1 MARKQSRK
9 CIFCARGNLSKE
21 HFWPAWATE
30 HLPDAVAREET
41 LQIAE
46 GAVAQTRTMSRPG
59 SLKHKKLRLVCE
71 PCNNEWMSVIE
82 NDAKRVVLP
91 MLLGQSL
98 FLDEGAQRM
107 LARWI
112 ALKVMVVD
120 QSRPDDAVIGSEERK
135 AFMEQ
140 GTVPERLYI
149 ELARCGVSPWN
160 VAMARQTANLFP
172 MEMQPSDLAAAAG
185 RKNIQTTTF
194 GIGQLVIHCIAR
206 AADAVN
212 LAEMVVFSKPLIKL
226 WPLTGSAIIWPP
238 KPLAAWE
245 VNNVALRMDTLTKSG
260 KVNYIA

>member
-1 MARKQSRK
+1 MARKQPRK

-21 HFWPAWATE
+21 HVWPAWAAE
-30 HLPDAVAREET
+30 HLPDAVARDET
-41 LQIAE
+41 LQTVV
-46 GAVAQTRTMSRPG
+46 GSDAQTQTDSRPG
-59 SLKHKKLRLVCE
+59 SLKHKKLRVVCAS
-71 PCNNEWMSVIE
+71 CNSGWMSVIE
-82 NDAKRVVLP
+82 NDAKCVVMP
-91 MLLGQSL
+91 MMLGQCL
-98 FLDEGAQRM
+98 LLDESAQRL

-112 ALKVMVVD
+112 VLKIMVVD
-120 QSRPDDAVIGSEERK
+120 QSPPEAAVISPEERK

-140 GTVPERLYI
+140 GAMPERLHI
-149 ELARCGVSPWN
+149 ELASCGEAPWDT
-160 VAMARQTANLFP
+160 AMAKRTANLFP
-172 MEMQPSDLAAAAG
+172 MEKRPSDLIAAEG

-194 GIGQLVIHCIAR
+194 GIGQLVVHCIAR

-245 VNNVALRMDTLTKSG
+245 VDNVARRMDTLTKSG

>member
-1 MARKQSRK
+1 MAPKHSRK

-21 HFWPAWATE
+21 HFWPAWAAE
-30 HLPDAVAREET
+30 HLPGGLARKET
-41 LQIAE
+41 FEISNAST
-46 GAVAQTRTMSRPG
+46 ARTRTVSRPG

-98 FLDEGAQRM
+98 FLEESAQRL

-120 QSRPDDAVIGSEERK
+120 QSRPHHAVIGSQERK

-140 GTVPERLYI
+140 GTMTDHLHI
-149 ELARCGVSPWN
+149 ELARCGASPWN
-160 VAMARQTANLFP
+160 LAMARRTANLFP
-172 MEMQPSDLAAAAG
+172 MEKRREDLVG
-185 RKNIQTTTF
+185 GQNVQTTTF
-194 GIGQLVIHCIAR
+194 GIGQLVVHCIAR

-212 LAEMVVFSKPLIKL
+212 LVKMIAFSKPLIKL
-226 WPLTGSAIIWPP
+226 WPLTGSALIWPP
-238 KPLAAWE
+238 KPLTAGEVHQVAAR
-245 VNNVALRMDTLTKSG
+245 LDTLIKSR
-260 KVNYIA
+260 KINYIA